1 MQVQDYTKNEY
12 FERVAEK
19 KLPFLGTYYESEH
32 RVLALFLQYLQLV
45 PNDPGFHKSDFKNFI
60 HLLNKRIVKAFKE
73 EDDTALLEIHLI
85 LYTIYEIYLMNPMAP
100 AVKHLNQNWLISIK
114 NQIETPWIEKERDSI
129 KHLLP
134 KASELT
140 NFDRFRSWL
149 VNISEDKDPVNKIV
163 TDYFKNDATLEDFKR
178 FIHIDQH
185 LNHRF
190 YDAIALTL
198 PHFSESIKAQL
209 SHHYWEEAGEGN
221 HTKAHTYQFTK
232 ILDHLGI
239 EINNTPP
246 WNDWRAFAGFNIYFL
261 FAFNREHY
269 FKAIGSLGMPEL
281 FDVNRDSELV
291 AGLDRLGEDVEKH
304 YFYYIAHVEMDAEHG
319 NEWLDL
325 IVKKMV
331 EQEPD
336 SAEEIAIGAL
346 IRMKYMR
353 LFNQYLCKTFDIS
366 VSSLSS

>member
-1 MQVQDYTKNEY
+1 MQTKNYTKDEY
-12 FERVAEK
+12 FERIAEK
-19 KLPFLGTYYESEH
+19 KLPFLGSFYESEH
-32 RVLALFLQYLQLV
+32 LLLAQFLQYLQLSPYDSV
-45 PNDPGFHKSDFKNFI
+45 FHKSEFKDFINR
-60 HLLNKRIVKAFKE
+60 LDERILKAFKE
-73 EDDTALLEIHLI
+73 EDQSALLEIHLI
-85 LYTIYEIYLMNPMAP
+85 LYTIYEIHLMNPVAP
-100 AVKHLNQNWLISIK
+100 SVKHLNQLWLISIK
-114 NQIETPWIEKERDSI
+114 NQIETPWIQKEKNSI
-129 KHLLP
+129 SHLIP
-134 KASELT
+134 KTSQFT
-140 NFDRFRSWL
+140 NFELLRSWL
-149 VNISEDKDPVNKIV
+149 VSISEDEDPVNKMV
-163 TDYFKNDATLEDFKR
+163 TDYFKDKATLEDFKR

-190 YDAIALTL
+190 YDAITLTL

-209 SHHYWEEAGEGN
+209 SHHYWEEAGEGD

-281 FDVNRDSELV
+281 FDVNRDSALV
-291 AGLDRLGEDVEKH
+291 EGLKRLGENVEKN

-325 IVKKMV
+325 IVKKMI
-331 EQEPD
+331 EQEPN
-336 SAEEIAIGAL
+336 SAEEIAVGAL

-353 LFNQYLCKTFDIS
+353 LFNQYLCKTFAIS
-366 VSSLSS
+366 FSTVSS